1 MFVQW
6 NYHVIMWYCFFLVWQ
21 QYASEDLKLYFFPF
35 EDTQKK
41 KKTQKMKMLLYC
53 FLTIKYNIHKNIF

>member
-6 NYHVIMWYCFFLVWQ
+6 NYHVTMWYCFFLVWQ

-41 KKTQKMKMLLYC
+41 KKNSKDENVTLL
-53 FLTIKYNIHKNIF
+53 FFDNKI

>member
-41 KKTQKMKMLLYC
+41 KNSKDENVTLL
-53 FLTIKYNIHKNIF
+53 FFDNKI